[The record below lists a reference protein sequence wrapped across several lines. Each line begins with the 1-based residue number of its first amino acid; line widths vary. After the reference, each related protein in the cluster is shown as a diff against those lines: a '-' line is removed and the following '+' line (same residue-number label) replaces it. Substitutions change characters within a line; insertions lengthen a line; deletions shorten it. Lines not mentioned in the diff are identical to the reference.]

1 MLCRSQRQP
10 GGSSLLFSKRH
21 LVTPHPNPISFI
33 NSGSPSELGFQND
46 SLLVQL
52 WADAVGSP
60 AAEMPLC
67 GAGMGKERLCPFLP
81 GETAR
86 GHGGGMERGQEL
98 CHQPAAQQVFPLFFP
113 GISLFSQSSPFLWL
127 FEDEGLLLLS
137 GFCFICSH
145 SLLLFGGFGNDC
157 LTSAI

>member
-1 MLCRSQRQP
+1 MLVLISYELTWMLCRSQRQP

-113 GISLFSQSSPFLWL
+113 RHFPVFPVFPISLTF
-127 FEDEGLLLLS
+127 
-137 GFCFICSH
+137 
-145 SLLLFGGFGNDC
+145 
-157 LTSAI
+157 